1 MFQEVIEAVDAA
13 ENAARVMREEAVL
26 QTKLAVED
34 AIKVGEAKV
43 QAAAQKAQAE
53 HAEMIQKAEED
64 AAQQVEDII
73 SSTKNKIAIMN
84 ARAEGKMQEAVD
96 FVVGRIVNA

>member
-26 QTKLAVED
+26 QTKLAAED